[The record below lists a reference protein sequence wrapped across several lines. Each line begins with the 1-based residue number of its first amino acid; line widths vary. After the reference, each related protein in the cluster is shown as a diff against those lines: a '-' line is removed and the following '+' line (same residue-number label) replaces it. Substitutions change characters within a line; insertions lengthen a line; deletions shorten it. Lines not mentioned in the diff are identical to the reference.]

1 MSAVVSSID
10 SALLTRGDVEVVI
23 TEIPGA
29 VTLLDLLVDGHAV
42 AEEPEAAV
50 RLARV
55 LVGEVLPARVLQR
68 ANSMQRR
75 T

>member
-1 MSAVVSSID
+1 MSAVVSSTD

-23 TEIPGA
+23 TEIPGTVA
-29 VTLLDLLVDGHAV
+29 LLDLLVDGHAV

-55 LVGEVLPARVLQR
+55 LVGEVLPARVLESF
-68 ANSMQRR
+68 NEM
-75 T
+75 